1 MARGLRGAKGETNSI
16 EDAVPAVFRDPGW
29 GGGEG
34 GSGHVLVD
42 VVDESSAETSAE
54 KLSLGPRESGV
65 VSTGRSAVCSEIL
78 EVKVGAVSPR
88 GWRTPADVR
97 ERNRRVVVGE
107 DSGVGGP
114 GKEAVVPGKE

>member
-1 MARGLRGAKGETNSI
+1 M
-16 EDAVPAVFRDPGW
+16 
-29 GGGEG
+29 
-34 GSGHVLVD
+34 
-42 VVDESSAETSAE
+42 
-54 KLSLGPRESGV
+54 
-65 VSTGRSAVCSEIL
+65 CSEIL